1 MSRFRLALAA
11 TALSTM
17 SIFSLCV
24 IDSSALAAPA
34 ATYVVR
40 SGDYLTGIAAKVGT
54 NVNDLLKLNNL
65 KITSVIHPGDTLL
78 VPANATAPAAKA
90 PKKTPKT
97 PAVKTPAA
105 KAAAPAAAPTAA
117 PAGAVYVVK
126 RNDSLSGIAQ
136 KHGVKLSALLKA
148 NKMTLTSVIMP
159 GSKMI
164 LPAGAVVAVTTTT
177 TPTTAPSTTTPSTT
191 APSTTSPTTT
201 APATTTPTTV
211 APADQPQSIT
221 TLINYLQAQVGKP
234 YQFNAEGPDAF
245 DCSGLVTAAYR
256 QIKISLPHQSL
267 VQSTYGTAVD
277 WKTEPIKAG
286 DLVFMYSSASP
297 GVIGH
302 VGVAVDSKTW
312 IQSARTGTPVRASAM
327 PSLDKIQAVRRIVQQ

>member
-90 PKKTPKT
+90 AKKTTTK
-97 PAVKTPAA
+97 KTPAA
-105 KAAAPAAAPTAA
+105 KTPTAQAAAPTAA

-126 RNDSLSGIAQ
+126 RNDSLSGIAM

-148 NKMTLTSVIMP
+148 NKMTVKSVIMP
-159 GSKMI
+159 GSTLN

-177 TPTTAPSTTTPSTT
+177 TPTTAPSTTAPSTT
-191 APSTTSPTTT
+191 APGTTSPTTT
-201 APATTTPTTV
+201 TPATTIPTTV

-221 TLINYLQAQVGKP
+221 TLISYLQAQVGKP
-234 YQFNAEGPDAF
+234 YQFNGEGPEAF

-256 QIKISLPHQSL
+256 QINISLPHQSL
-267 VQSTYGTAVD
+267 VQSTYGKAVD

-286 DLVFMYSSASP
+286 DLVFMYSSATP

-302 VGVAVDSKTW
+302 VGVAVDSTTW
-312 IQSARTGTPVRASAM
+312 IQAARTGTPVRASAM

>member
-90 PKKTPKT
+90 PKKTAKT
-97 PAVKTPAA
+97 PAAKTPAA
-105 KAAAPAAAPTAA
+105 KAAAPTAA
-117 PAGAVYVVK
+117 PSGAVYVVK
-126 RNDSLSGIAQ
+126 RNDSLSGIAM

-148 NKMTLTSVIMP
+148 NKMTVKSVIMP

-177 TPTTAPSTTTPSTT
+177 TPTTTPTTAPGTT
-191 APSTTSPTTT
+191 APSTTAPTTT
-201 APATTTPTTV
+201 IPATTTPTSV

-221 TLINYLQAQVGKP
+221 TLISYLQAQVGKP
-234 YQFNAEGPDAF
+234 YQFNGEGPDAF

-267 VQSTYGTAVD
+267 VQSTYGKAVD

-286 DLVFMYSSASP
+286 DLVFMYSSATP

-302 VGVAVDSKTW
+302 VGVAVDSTTW
-312 IQSARTGTPVRASAM
+312 IQAARTGTPVRASAM

>member
-90 PKKTPKT
+90 PKKTTTKKT

-105 KAAAPAAAPTAA
+105 TAAAPTTAA
-117 PAGAVYVVK
+117 TGAVYVVK
-126 RNDSLSGIAQ
+126 RNDSLSGIAM

-148 NKMTLTSVIMP
+148 NKMTVKSVIMP
-159 GSKMI
+159 GSTLN

-177 TPTTAPSTTTPSTT
+177 TPTTAPSTTAPSTT
-191 APSTTSPTTT
+191 APGTTSPTTT
-201 APATTTPTTV
+201 TPATTIPTTV

-221 TLINYLQAQVGKP
+221 TLISYLQAQVGKP
-234 YQFNAEGPDAF
+234 YQFNGEGPEAF

-256 QIKISLPHQSL
+256 QINISLPHQSL
-267 VQSTYGTAVD
+267 VQSTYGKAVD

-286 DLVFMYSSASP
+286 DLVFMYSSATP

-302 VGVAVDSKTW
+302 VGVAVDSTTW
-312 IQSARTGTPVRASAM
+312 IQAARTGTPVRASAM

>member
-17 SIFSLCV
+17 SMFSLCV
-24 IDSSALAAPA
+24 IDSAALAAPA

-40 SGDYLTGIAAKVGT
+40 SGDYLTGIAVKVGA

-90 PKKTPKT
+90 P
-97 PAVKTPAA
+97 AKTPAA
-105 KAAAPAAAPTAA
+105 KTPAPKATAPTAA
-117 PAGAVYVVK
+117 PSGAVYVVK
-126 RNDSLSGIAQ
+126 RNDSLSRIAS

-148 NKMTLTSVIMP
+148 NKMTVKSVIRP
-159 GSKMI
+159 GSKLT

-177 TPTTAPSTTTPSTT
+177 TPPTTPSTT
-191 APSTTSPTTT
+191 APSTTSPTTSSTTTT

-221 TLINYLQAQVGKP
+221 TLLSYLQAQVGKP

-267 VQSTYGTAVD
+267 VQSTYGKAVD

-286 DLVFMYSSASP
+286 DLVFMHSSASP

-312 IQSARTGTPVRASAM
+312 IQSARTGTPVRFSAM
-327 PSLDKIQAVRRIVQQ
+327 PSLEKIQAVRRIVQQ

>member
-90 PKKTPKT
+90 AKKKTTTK
-97 PAVKTPAA
+97 KTPAA
-105 KAAAPAAAPTAA
+105 KTPTAQAAAPTAA

-126 RNDSLSGIAQ
+126 RNDSLSGIAM

-148 NKMTLTSVIMP
+148 NKMTVKSVIMP
-159 GSKMI
+159 GSTLN

-177 TPTTAPSTTTPSTT
+177 TPTTAPSTTAPSTT
-191 APSTTSPTTT
+191 APGTTSPTTT
-201 APATTTPTTV
+201 TPATTIPTTV

-221 TLINYLQAQVGKP
+221 TLISYLQAQVGKP
-234 YQFNAEGPDAF
+234 YQFNGEGPEAF

-267 VQSTYGTAVD
+267 VQSTYGKAVD
-277 WKTEPIKAG
+277 WNAP
-286 DLVFMYSSASP
+286 L
-297 GVIGH
+297 
-302 VGVAVDSKTW
+302 
-312 IQSARTGTPVRASAM
+312 
-327 PSLDKIQAVRRIVQQ
+327 

>member
-90 PKKTPKT
+90 PKKTTTKKT

-105 KAAAPAAAPTAA
+105 TAAAPTTAA
-117 PAGAVYVVK
+117 TGAVYVVK
-126 RNDSLSGIAQ
+126 RNDSLSGIAM

-148 NKMTLTSVIMP
+148 NKMTVKSVIMP

-177 TPTTAPSTTTPSTT
+177 TPTTTPTTAPGTT
-191 APSTTSPTTT
+191 APSTTAPTTT
-201 APATTTPTTV
+201 IPATTTPTSV

-221 TLINYLQAQVGKP
+221 TLISYLQAQVGKP
-234 YQFNAEGPDAF
+234 YQFNGEGPDAF

-267 VQSTYGTAVD
+267 VQSTYGKAVD

-286 DLVFMYSSASP
+286 DLVFMYSSATP

-302 VGVAVDSKTW
+302 VGVAVDSTTW
-312 IQSARTGTPVRASAM
+312 IQAARTGTPVRASAM

>member
-17 SIFSLCV
+17 SMFSLCV

-90 PKKTPKT
+90 PKKTAKT
-97 PAVKTPAA
+97 PAAKTPAA
-105 KAAAPAAAPTAA
+105 KAAAPTAA
-117 PAGAVYVVK
+117 PSGAVYVVK
-126 RNDSLSGIAQ
+126 RNDSLSGIAM

-148 NKMTLTSVIMP
+148 NKMTVKSVIMP

-177 TPTTAPSTTTPSTT
+177 TPTTTPTTAPGTT
-191 APSTTSPTTT
+191 APSTTAPTTT
-201 APATTTPTTV
+201 IPATTTPTSV

-221 TLINYLQAQVGKP
+221 TLISYLQAQVGKP
-234 YQFNAEGPDAF
+234 YQFNGEGPDAF

-267 VQSTYGTAVD
+267 VQSTYGKAVD

-286 DLVFMYSSASP
+286 DLVFMYSSATP

-302 VGVAVDSKTW
+302 VGVAVDSTTW
-312 IQSARTGTPVRASAM
+312 IQAARTGTPVRASAM

>member
-90 PKKTPKT
+90 PKKTKK

-105 KAAAPAAAPTAA
+105 TAAAPTAA

-126 RNDSLSGIAQ
+126 RNDSLSGIAM

-148 NKMTLTSVIMP
+148 NKMTVKSVIMP
-159 GSKMI
+159 GSTLN

-177 TPTTAPSTTTPSTT
+177 TPTTAPSTTAPSTT
-191 APSTTSPTTT
+191 APGTTSPTTT
-201 APATTTPTTV
+201 TPATTIPTTV

-221 TLINYLQAQVGKP
+221 TLISYLQAQVGKP
-234 YQFNAEGPDAF
+234 YQFNGEGPEAF

-267 VQSTYGTAVD
+267 VQSTYGKAVD

-286 DLVFMYSSASP
+286 DLVFMYSSATP

-302 VGVAVDSKTW
+302 VGVAVDSTTW
-312 IQSARTGTPVRASAM
+312 IQAARTGTPVRASAM

>member
-1 MSRFRLALAA
+1 MSL
-11 TALSTM
+11 
-17 SIFSLCV
+17 FSLCV

-40 SGDYLTGIAAKVGT
+40 SGDYLTGIAARVGA

-90 PKKTPKT
+90 PT
-97 PAVKTPAA
+97 KTPAA
-105 KAAAPAAAPTAA
+105 KTPAKTTPEAKAAA

-126 RNDSLSGIAQ
+126 RNDSLSRIAT

-148 NKMTLTSVIMP
+148 NKMTVKSVIMP
-159 GSKMI
+159 GSKLV

-177 TPTTAPSTTTPSTT
+177 TPTTAPSTT

-201 APATTTPTTV
+201 TPATAAPATTTPTTV

-221 TLINYLQAQVGKP
+221 TLLSYLQAQVGKP

-267 VQSTYGTAVD
+267 VQSTYGKAVD

-312 IQSARTGTPVRASAM
+312 IQSARTGTPVRFSAM
-327 PSLDKIQAVRRIVQQ
+327 PSLEKIQAVRRIVQQ

>member
-1 MSRFRLALAA
+1 
-11 TALSTM
+11 M

-40 SGDYLTGIAAKVGT
+40 SGDFLTGIAAKVGT

-78 VPANATAPAAKA
+78 VPANATAPAAK
-90 PKKTPKT
+90 PST
-97 PAVKTPAA
+97 KTPAA
-105 KAAAPAAAPTAA
+105 KAAAPTAA

-126 RNDSLSGIAQ
+126 RNDSLSGIAM

-148 NKMTLTSVIMP
+148 NKMTVTSVIMP

-177 TPTTAPSTTTPSTT
+177 TPTTAPSTTAPSTT

-201 APATTTPTTV
+201 TPTSTTPTTV

-221 TLINYLQAQVGKP
+221 TLLSYLQAQVGKP

-267 VQSTYGTAVD
+267 VQSTYGKAVD
-277 WKTEPIKAG
+277 WKTEPIQAG

-327 PSLDKIQAVRRIVQQ
+327 PSLEKIQAVRRIVQQ

>member
-1 MSRFRLALAA
+1 
-11 TALSTM
+11 M

-90 PKKTPKT
+90 PKKTTTKKT

-105 KAAAPAAAPTAA
+105 TAAAPTTAA
-117 PAGAVYVVK
+117 TGAVYVVK
-126 RNDSLSGIAQ
+126 RNDSLSGIAM

-148 NKMTLTSVIMP
+148 NKMTVKSVIMP
-159 GSKMI
+159 GSTLN

-177 TPTTAPSTTTPSTT
+177 TPTTAPSTTAPSTT

-201 APATTTPTTV
+201 TPATTIPTTV

-221 TLINYLQAQVGKP
+221 TLISYLQAQVGKP
-234 YQFNAEGPDAF
+234 YQFNGEGPEAF

-267 VQSTYGTAVD
+267 VQSTYGKAVD

-286 DLVFMYSSASP
+286 DLVFMYSSATP

-302 VGVAVDSKTW
+302 VGVAVDSTTW
-312 IQSARTGTPVRASAM
+312 IQAARTGTPVRASAM
-327 PSLDKIQAVRRIVQQ
+327 PSLDKIQAVRRIVQK

>member
-1 MSRFRLALAA
+1 MSRLRLALAA

-78 VPANATAPAAKA
+78 VPANAMAPAAKA
-90 PKKTPKT
+90 PKKTT
-97 PAVKTPAA
+97 KTPAA
-105 KAAAPAAAPTAA
+105 KTPAATAAAPTAA
-117 PAGAVYVVK
+117 PTGAVYVVK

-148 NKMTLTSVIMP
+148 NKMTVKSVIMP

-177 TPTTAPSTTTPSTT
+177 TPTTTPTTAPGTT
-191 APSTTSPTTT
+191 APSTTAPTTT
-201 APATTTPTTV
+201 IPATTTPTSV

-221 TLINYLQAQVGKP
+221 TLISYLQAQVGKP
-234 YQFNAEGPDAF
+234 YQFNGEGPDAF

-267 VQSTYGTAVD
+267 VQSTYGKAVD

-286 DLVFMYSSASP
+286 DLVFMYSSATP

-302 VGVAVDSKTW
+302 VGVAVDSTTW
-312 IQSARTGTPVRASAM
+312 IQAARTGTPVRASAM
-327 PSLDKIQAVRRIVQQ
+327 PSLEKIQAVRRIVQQ

>member
-90 PKKTPKT
+90 PKKTTTKKT

-105 KAAAPAAAPTAA
+105 TTAAPTAA

-126 RNDSLSGIAQ
+126 RNDSLSGIAM

-148 NKMTLTSVIMP
+148 NKMTVKSVIMP
-159 GSKMI
+159 GSTLN

-177 TPTTAPSTTTPSTT
+177 TPTTAPSTTAPSTT
-191 APSTTSPTTT
+191 APGTTSPTTT
-201 APATTTPTTV
+201 TPATTIPTTV

-221 TLINYLQAQVGKP
+221 TLISYLQAQVGKP
-234 YQFNAEGPDAF
+234 YQFNGEGPEAF

-256 QIKISLPHQSL
+256 QINISLPHQSL
-267 VQSTYGTAVD
+267 VQSTYGKAVD

-286 DLVFMYSSASP
+286 DLVFMYSSATP

-302 VGVAVDSKTW
+302 VGVAVDSTTW
-312 IQSARTGTPVRASAM
+312 IQAARTGTPVRASAM

>member
-1 MSRFRLALAA
+1 M
-11 TALSTM
+11 
-17 SIFSLCV
+17 FSLCV
-24 IDSSALAAPA
+24 IDSAALAAPA

-40 SGDYLTGIAAKVGT
+40 SGDYLTGIAVKVGA

-78 VPANATAPAAKA
+78 VPANPTAPAAKA
-90 PKKTPKT
+90 PT
-97 PAVKTPAA
+97 KTPAA
-105 KAAAPAAAPTAA
+105 KTPAKTTPEAKAAA

-126 RNDSLSGIAQ
+126 RNDSLSRIAT

-148 NKMTLTSVIMP
+148 NKMTVKSVIMP
-159 GSKMI
+159 GSKLV

-177 TPTTAPSTTTPSTT
+177 TPTTAPSTT

-201 APATTTPTTV
+201 TPATAAPATTTPTTV

-221 TLINYLQAQVGKP
+221 TLLSYLQAQVGKP

-267 VQSTYGTAVD
+267 VQSTYGKAVD

-312 IQSARTGTPVRASAM
+312 IQSARTGTPVRFSAM
-327 PSLDKIQAVRRIVQQ
+327 PSLEKIQAVRRIVQQ

>member
-90 PKKTPKT
+90 PKKT
-97 PAVKTPAA
+97 AKTPAA
-105 KAAAPAAAPTAA
+105 KTPAAKAAAPTAA

-126 RNDSLSGIAQ
+126 RNDSLSGIAM

-148 NKMTLTSVIMP
+148 NKMTVKSVIMP
-159 GSKMI
+159 GSTLN

-177 TPTTAPSTTTPSTT
+177 TPTTAPSTTAPSTT

-201 APATTTPTTV
+201 TPATTIPTTV
-211 APADQPQSIT
+211 APAEQPQSIT
-221 TLINYLQAQVGKP
+221 TLISYLQAQVGKP
-234 YQFNAEGPDAF
+234 YQFNGEGPEAF

-267 VQSTYGTAVD
+267 VQSTYGKAVD

-286 DLVFMYSSASP
+286 DLVFMYSSATP

-302 VGVAVDSKTW
+302 VGVAVDSTTW
-312 IQSARTGTPVRASAM
+312 IQAARTGTPVRASAM
-327 PSLDKIQAVRRIVQQ
+327 PSLEKIQAVRRIVQQ

>member
-90 PKKTPKT
+90 PKKTAKT
-97 PAVKTPAA
+97 PAAKTPAA
-105 KAAAPAAAPTAA
+105 KAAAPTAA
-117 PAGAVYVVK
+117 PSGAVYVVK
-126 RNDSLSGIAQ
+126 RNDSLSGIAM

-148 NKMTLTSVIMP
+148 NKMTVKSVIMP
-159 GSKMI
+159 GSTLN

-177 TPTTAPSTTTPSTT
+177 TPTTAPSTTAPSTT
-191 APSTTSPTTT
+191 APGTTSPTTT
-201 APATTTPTTV
+201 TPATTIPTTV

-221 TLINYLQAQVGKP
+221 TLISYLQAQVGKP
-234 YQFNAEGPDAF
+234 YQFNGEGPEAF

-267 VQSTYGTAVD
+267 VQSTYGKAVD

-286 DLVFMYSSASP
+286 DLVFMYSSATP

-302 VGVAVDSKTW
+302 VGVAVDSTTW
-312 IQSARTGTPVRASAM
+312 IQAARTGTPVRASAM

>member
-90 PKKTPKT
+90 PKKTTTKKT

-105 KAAAPAAAPTAA
+105 TAAAPTAA

-126 RNDSLSGIAQ
+126 RNDSLSGIAM

-148 NKMTLTSVIMP
+148 NKMTVKSVIMP

-164 LPAGAVVAVTTTT
+164 LPAGAVVAVSTTN

-201 APATTTPTTV
+201 TPATTTPTTV

-221 TLINYLQAQVGKP
+221 TLLSYLQAQVGKP
-234 YQFNAEGPDAF
+234 YQFNGEGPEAF

-256 QIKISLPHQSL
+256 QINISLPHQSL
-267 VQSTYGTAVD
+267 VQSTYGKAVD

-286 DLVFMYSSASP
+286 DLVFMYSSATP

-302 VGVAVDSKTW
+302 VGVAVDSTTW
-312 IQSARTGTPVRASAM
+312 IQAARTGTPVRASAM

>member
-90 PKKTPKT
+90 PKKTAKT
-97 PAVKTPAA
+97 PAAKTPAA
-105 KAAAPAAAPTAA
+105 KAAAPTAA
-117 PAGAVYVVK
+117 PSGAVYVVK
-126 RNDSLSGIAQ
+126 RNDSLSGIAM

-148 NKMTLTSVIMP
+148 NKMTVKSVIMP

-177 TPTTAPSTTTPSTT
+177 TPTTTPTTAPGTT
-191 APSTTSPTTT
+191 APSTTAPTTT
-201 APATTTPTTV
+201 IPATTTPTSV

-221 TLINYLQAQVGKP
+221 TLISYLQAQVGKP
-234 YQFNAEGPDAF
+234 YQFNGEGPDAF

-267 VQSTYGTAVD
+267 VQSTYGKAVD

-286 DLVFMYSSASP
+286 DLVFMYSSATP

-302 VGVAVDSKTW
+302 VGVAVDSTTW
-312 IQSARTGTPVRASAM
+312 IQAARTGTPVRASAM
-327 PSLDKIQAVRRIVQQ
+327 PSLEKIQAVRRIVQQ

>member
-90 PKKTPKT
+90 PKKTTTK
-97 PAVKTPAA
+97 KTPAA
-105 KAAAPAAAPTAA
+105 KTPTAQAAAPTAA

-126 RNDSLSGIAQ
+126 RNDSLSGIAM

-148 NKMTLTSVIMP
+148 NKMTVKSVIMP
-159 GSKMI
+159 GSTLN

-177 TPTTAPSTTTPSTT
+177 APTTAPSTT
-191 APSTTSPTTT
+191 APSTTAPGTTSPTTT
-201 APATTTPTTV
+201 TPATTIPTTV

-221 TLINYLQAQVGKP
+221 TLISYLQAQVGKP
-234 YQFNAEGPDAF
+234 YQFNGEGPEAF

-267 VQSTYGTAVD
+267 VQSTYGKAVD

-286 DLVFMYSSASP
+286 DLVFMYSSATP

-302 VGVAVDSKTW
+302 VGVAVDSTTW
-312 IQSARTGTPVRASAM
+312 IQAARTGTPVRASAM

>member
-90 PKKTPKT
+90 PKKTTTK
-97 PAVKTPAA
+97 KTPAA
-105 KAAAPAAAPTAA
+105 KTPTAQAAAPTAA

-126 RNDSLSGIAQ
+126 RNDSLSGIAM

-148 NKMTLTSVIMP
+148 NKMTVKSVIMP
-159 GSKMI
+159 GSTLN

-177 TPTTAPSTTTPSTT
+177 TPTTAPSTTAPSTT
-191 APSTTSPTTT
+191 APGTTSPTTT
-201 APATTTPTTV
+201 TPATTIPTTV

-221 TLINYLQAQVGKP
+221 TLISYLQAQVGKP
-234 YQFNAEGPDAF
+234 YQFNGEGPEAF

-267 VQSTYGTAVD
+267 VQSTYGKAVD

-286 DLVFMYSSASP
+286 DLVFMYSSATP

-302 VGVAVDSKTW
+302 VGVAVDSTTW
-312 IQSARTGTPVRASAM
+312 IQAARTGTPVRASAM

>member
-17 SIFSLCV
+17 SMFSLCV

-90 PKKTPKT
+90 PKKTTTKKT

-105 KAAAPAAAPTAA
+105 TAAAPTTAA
-117 PAGAVYVVK
+117 TGAVYVVK
-126 RNDSLSGIAQ
+126 RNDSLSGIAM

-148 NKMTLTSVIMP
+148 NKMTVKSVIMP
-159 GSKMI
+159 GSTLN

-177 TPTTAPSTTTPSTT
+177 TPTTAPSTTAPSTT
-191 APSTTSPTTT
+191 APGTTSPTTT
-201 APATTTPTTV
+201 TPATTIPTTV

-221 TLINYLQAQVGKP
+221 TLISYLQAQVGKP
-234 YQFNAEGPDAF
+234 YQFNGEGPEAF

-267 VQSTYGTAVD
+267 VQSTYGKAVD

-286 DLVFMYSSASP
+286 DLVFMYSSATP

-302 VGVAVDSKTW
+302 VGVAVDSTTW
-312 IQSARTGTPVRASAM
+312 IQAARTGTPVRASAM

>member
-90 PKKTPKT
+90 PKKTTTKKT

-105 KAAAPAAAPTAA
+105 TTAAPTAA

-126 RNDSLSGIAQ
+126 RNDSLSGIAM

-148 NKMTLTSVIMP
+148 NKMTVKSVIMP
-159 GSKMI
+159 GSTLN

-177 TPTTAPSTTTPSTT
+177 TPTTAPSTTAPSTT
-191 APSTTSPTTT
+191 APGTTSPTTT
-201 APATTTPTTV
+201 TPATTIPTTV

-221 TLINYLQAQVGKP
+221 TLISYLQAQVGKP
-234 YQFNAEGPDAF
+234 YQFNGEGPEAF

-267 VQSTYGTAVD
+267 VQSTYGKAVD

-286 DLVFMYSSASP
+286 DLVFMYSSATP

-302 VGVAVDSKTW
+302 VGVAVDSTTW
-312 IQSARTGTPVRASAM
+312 IQAARTGTPVRASAM

>member
-90 PKKTPKT
+90 AKKTTTTKK
-97 PAVKTPAA
+97 APAA
-105 KAAAPAAAPTAA
+105 KTPTAQTAAPTAA

-126 RNDSLSGIAQ
+126 RNDSLSGIAM

-148 NKMTLTSVIMP
+148 NKMTVKSVIMP

-164 LPAGAVVAVTTTT
+164 LPAGAVVAVSTTN

-201 APATTTPTTV
+201 TPATTTPTTV

-221 TLINYLQAQVGKP
+221 TLLSYLQAQVGKP
-234 YQFNAEGPDAF
+234 YQFNGEGPEAF

-256 QIKISLPHQSL
+256 QINISLPHQSL
-267 VQSTYGTAVD
+267 VQSTYGKAVD

-286 DLVFMYSSASP
+286 DLVFMYSSATP

-302 VGVAVDSKTW
+302 VGVAVDSTTW
-312 IQSARTGTPVRASAM
+312 IQAARTGTPVRASAM

>member
-90 PKKTPKT
+90 PKKT
-97 PAVKTPAA
+97 AKTPAA
-105 KAAAPAAAPTAA
+105 KTPAAKAAAPTAA

-126 RNDSLSGIAQ
+126 RNDSLSGIAM

-148 NKMTLTSVIMP
+148 NKMTVKSVIMP
-159 GSKMI
+159 GSTLN

-177 TPTTAPSTTTPSTT
+177 TPTTAPSTTAPSTT
-191 APSTTSPTTT
+191 APGTTSPTTT
-201 APATTTPTTV
+201 TPATTIPTTV

-221 TLINYLQAQVGKP
+221 TLISYLQAQVGKP
-234 YQFNAEGPDAF
+234 YQFNGEGPEAF

-267 VQSTYGTAVD
+267 VQSTYGKAVD

-286 DLVFMYSSASP
+286 DLVFMYSSATP

-302 VGVAVDSKTW
+302 VGVAVDSTTW
-312 IQSARTGTPVRASAM
+312 IQAARTGTPVRASAM

>member
-17 SIFSLCV
+17 SMFSLCV

-40 SGDYLTGIAAKVGT
+40 SGDYLTGIAAKVGA

-90 PKKTPKT
+90 PKKTAKT
-97 PAVKTPAA
+97 PAAKTPAA
-105 KAAAPAAAPTAA
+105 KAAAPTAA
-117 PAGAVYVVK
+117 PSGAVYVVK
-126 RNDSLSGIAQ
+126 RNDSLSGIAM

-148 NKMTLTSVIMP
+148 NKMTVKSVIMP

-177 TPTTAPSTTTPSTT
+177 TPTTTPTTAPGTT
-191 APSTTSPTTT
+191 APSTTAPTTT
-201 APATTTPTTV
+201 IPATTTPTSV

-221 TLINYLQAQVGKP
+221 TLISYLQAQVGKP
-234 YQFNAEGPDAF
+234 YQFNGEGPDAF

-267 VQSTYGTAVD
+267 VQSTYGKAVD

-286 DLVFMYSSASP
+286 DLVFMYSSATP

-302 VGVAVDSKTW
+302 VGVAVDSTTW
-312 IQSARTGTPVRASAM
+312 IQAARTGTPVRASAM
-327 PSLDKIQAVRRIVQQ
+327 PSLEKIQAVRRIVQQ

>member
-1 MSRFRLALAA
+1 MS
-11 TALSTM
+11 M
-17 SIFSLCV
+17 FSLCV

-90 PKKTPKT
+90 PKKTAKT
-97 PAVKTPAA
+97 PAAKTPAA
-105 KAAAPAAAPTAA
+105 KAAAPTAA
-117 PAGAVYVVK
+117 PSGAVYVVK
-126 RNDSLSGIAQ
+126 RNDSLSGIAM

-148 NKMTLTSVIMP
+148 NKMTVTSVIMP

-177 TPTTAPSTTTPSTT
+177 TPTTTPTTAPGTT
-191 APSTTSPTTT
+191 APSTTAPTTT
-201 APATTTPTTV
+201 IPATTTPTSV

-221 TLINYLQAQVGKP
+221 TLISYLQAQVGKP
-234 YQFNAEGPDAF
+234 YQFNGEGPDAF

-267 VQSTYGTAVD
+267 VQSTYGKAVD

-286 DLVFMYSSASP
+286 DLVFMYSSATP

-302 VGVAVDSKTW
+302 VGVAVDSTTW
-312 IQSARTGTPVRASAM
+312 IQAARTGTPVRASAM
-327 PSLDKIQAVRRIVQQ
+327 PSLEKIQAVRRIVQQ

>member
-1 MSRFRLALAA
+1 
-11 TALSTM
+11 M

-90 PKKTPKT
+90 PKKTAKT
-97 PAVKTPAA
+97 PAAKTPAA
-105 KAAAPAAAPTAA
+105 KAAAPTAA
-117 PAGAVYVVK
+117 PSGAVYVVK
-126 RNDSLSGIAQ
+126 RNDSLSGIAM

-148 NKMTLTSVIMP
+148 NKMTVKSVIMP

-177 TPTTAPSTTTPSTT
+177 TPTTTPTTAPGTT
-191 APSTTSPTTT
+191 APSTTAPTTT
-201 APATTTPTTV
+201 IPATTTPTSV

-221 TLINYLQAQVGKP
+221 TLISYLQAQVGKP
-234 YQFNAEGPDAF
+234 YQFNGEGPDAF

-267 VQSTYGTAVD
+267 VQSTYGKAVD

-286 DLVFMYSSASP
+286 DLVFMYSSATP

-302 VGVAVDSKTW
+302 VGVAVDSTTW
-312 IQSARTGTPVRASAM
+312 IQAARTGTPVRASAM
-327 PSLDKIQAVRRIVQQ
+327 PSLEKIQAVRRIVQQ

>member
-90 PKKTPKT
+90 PKTTTTK
-97 PAVKTPAA
+97 KTPAA
-105 KAAAPAAAPTAA
+105 KTPAATAAAPTAA

-126 RNDSLSGIAQ
+126 RNDSLSGIAM

-148 NKMTLTSVIMP
+148 NKMTVKSVIMP
-159 GSKMI
+159 GSTLN

-177 TPTTAPSTTTPSTT
+177 TPTTAPSTT

-201 APATTTPTTV
+201 TPATTTPTTV

-221 TLINYLQAQVGKP
+221 TLLSYLQAQVGKP
-234 YQFNAEGPDAF
+234 YQFNGEGPEAF

-256 QIKISLPHQSL
+256 QINISLPHQSL
-267 VQSTYGTAVD
+267 VQSTYGKAVD

-286 DLVFMYSSASP
+286 DLVFMYSSATP

-302 VGVAVDSKTW
+302 VGVAVDSTTW
-312 IQSARTGTPVRASAM
+312 IQAARTGTPVRASAM

>member
-1 MSRFRLALAA
+1 MSRLRLALAA

-40 SGDYLTGIAAKVGT
+40 SGDFLTGIAAKVGT

-78 VPANATAPAAKA
+78 VPANATAPAAK
-90 PKKTPKT
+90 PST
-97 PAVKTPAA
+97 KTPAA
-105 KAAAPAAAPTAA
+105 KAAAPTAA

-126 RNDSLSGIAQ
+126 RNDSLSGIAM

-148 NKMTLTSVIMP
+148 NKMTVTSVIMP

-177 TPTTAPSTTTPSTT
+177 TPTTAPSTTAPSTT

-201 APATTTPTTV
+201 TPTSTTPTTV

-221 TLINYLQAQVGKP
+221 TLLSYLQAQVGKP

-267 VQSTYGTAVD
+267 VQSTYGKAVD
-277 WKTEPIKAG
+277 WKTEPIQAG

-327 PSLDKIQAVRRIVQQ
+327 PSLEKIQAVRRIVQQ

>member
-1 MSRFRLALAA
+1 MSRLRLALAA

-90 PKKTPKT
+90 PKKTP
-97 PAVKTPAA
+97 AAKTPAA
-105 KAAAPAAAPTAA
+105 KAAAPTAA

-126 RNDSLSGIAQ
+126 RNDSLSGIAM

-148 NKMTLTSVIMP
+148 NKMTVTSVIMP

-177 TPTTAPSTTTPSTT
+177 TPTTAPSTTAPSTSAPSTT
-191 APSTTSPTTT
+191 APSTTTPG
-201 APATTTPTTV
+201 ATTPTTV

-221 TLINYLQAQVGKP
+221 TLPSYLQAQVGKP

-267 VQSTYGTAVD
+267 VQSTYGKAVD

-312 IQSARTGTPVRASAM
+312 IQSARTGTPVRFSAM
-327 PSLDKIQAVRRIVQQ
+327 PSLEKIQAVRRIVQQ

>member
-78 VPANATAPAAKA
+78 VPANATA
-90 PKKTPKT
+90 
-97 PAVKTPAA
+97 PAA

-201 APATTTPTTV
+201 TPTSTTPTTV

>member
-90 PKKTPKT
+90 AKKKTTTK
-97 PAVKTPAA
+97 KTPAA
-105 KAAAPAAAPTAA
+105 KTPTAQAAAPTAA

-126 RNDSLSGIAQ
+126 RNDSLSGIAM

-148 NKMTLTSVIMP
+148 NKMTVKSVIMP
-159 GSKMI
+159 GSTLN

-177 TPTTAPSTTTPSTT
+177 TPTTAPSTTAPSTT
-191 APSTTSPTTT
+191 APGTTSPTTT
-201 APATTTPTTV
+201 TPATTIPTTV

-221 TLINYLQAQVGKP
+221 TLISYLQAQVGKP
-234 YQFNAEGPDAF
+234 YQFNGEGPEAF

-267 VQSTYGTAVD
+267 VQSTYGKAVD

-286 DLVFMYSSASP
+286 DLVFMYSSATP

-302 VGVAVDSKTW
+302 VGVAVDSTTW
-312 IQSARTGTPVRASAM
+312 IQAARTGTPVRASAM